1 MELQCPCCGEQ
12 FPFEAGFADA
22 DGKQLA
28 ALFAGMDPKLGR
40 AVLGYLRLFSPRSRG
55 LRTTKAIR
63 LVADLVQLVD
73 AGQVQRDAR
82 TADFKP
88 APPRLWVAGIEQ
100 MLVQRERLQ
109 LPLENHNYLRA
120 VVWGLASDPAQA
132 QAVVPQRKK
141 VTGDSALQTLQD
153 QVGRIRSDMLL
164 GLIDKEEGER
174 QMAALRGEA

>member
-1 MELQCPCCGEQ
+1 
-12 FPFEAGFADA
+12 
-22 DGKQLA
+22 
-28 ALFAGMDPKLGR
+28 
-40 AVLGYLRLFSPRSRG
+40 
-55 LRTTKAIR
+55 
-63 LVADLVQLVD
+63 
-73 AGQVQRDAR
+73 
-82 TADFKP
+82 
-88 APPRLWVAGIEQ
+88 

-120 VVWGLASDPAQA
+120 VVWGLASDPALA

-141 VTGDSALQTLQD
+141 VTGDSAQQTLQD